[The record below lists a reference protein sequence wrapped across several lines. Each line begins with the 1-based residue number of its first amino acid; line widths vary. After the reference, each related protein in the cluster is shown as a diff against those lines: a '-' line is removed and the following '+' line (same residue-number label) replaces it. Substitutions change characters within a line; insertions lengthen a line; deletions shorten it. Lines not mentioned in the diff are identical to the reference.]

1 MLVISRRVRQ
11 FLGTKTIILIRLD
24 NAVVLVVAFLVA
36 FLVAFFALTALI
48 VFVAAVVAVIAVVVV
63 AVIAA
68 VVVVAIA
75 AVVNHSSF
83 LKKTLLPKKPLH
95 ELLQGLFSLSLDI
108 TDKMRFIG

>member
-1 MLVISRRVRQ
+1 MWVISRRVRQ

-48 VFVAAVVAVIAVVVV
+48 VFVAAVVAAVVAVIAVVV
-63 AVIAA
+63 AA
-68 VVVVAIA
+68 VVVVGIA
-75 AVVNHSSF
+75 AEVNHSSF

>member
-1 MLVISRRVRQ
+1 MWVISRRVRQ

-36 FLVAFFALTALI
+36 FLVVFFALTALI
-48 VFVAAVVAVIAVVVV
+48 VFVAAVVAVIAVVV
-63 AVIAA
+63 AA
-68 VVVVAIA
+68 VVVVGIA
-75 AVVNHSSF
+75 AEVNHSSF

>member
-36 FLVAFFALTALI
+36 FLVVFFALTALI
-48 VFVAAVVAVIAVVVV
+48 VFVAAVVAVIAVVV
-63 AVIAA
+63 AA
-68 VVVVAIA
+68 VVVVGIA
-75 AVVNHSSF
+75 AEVNHSSF